1 MRIFLTTLLITGLFL
16 LAGCTE
22 EPQPEPETTDIT
34 ESGTDAV
41 PETTENT
48 ADSVEALNVSGP
60 TLDGGH
66 FDLSELRGKVV
77 FLNFFATWCPPCKAE
92 IPDLNRL
99 SKNEATRMV
108 IVGIGEDQ
116 NAADVLPGFV
126 AEMKIDYPVIAY
138 DQLDNFR
145 EVLGYYYHEAIPS
158 TFVIAPDGSFGEVI
172 TGSRDYA
179 TFLAI
184 MEKYAE

>member
-1 MRIFLTTLLITGLFL
+1 MRVFLTTLLVAGLL
-16 LAGCTE
+16 LLSACTE
-22 EPQPEPETTDIT
+22 EPQPEPETT
-34 ESGTDAV
+34 ESNADLTTDS
-41 PETTENT
+41 TGDT
-48 ADSVEALNVSGP
+48 AAYVEALNVSGP

-66 FDLSELRGKVV
+66 FDLAELRGKVV

-92 IPDLNRL
+92 IPDLSRL
-99 SKNEATRMV
+99 SNDEATRMV

-116 NAADVLPGFV
+116 NAGDVLPTFV

-179 TFLAI
+179 TFKRI
-184 MEKYAE
+184 MERYSE

>member
-1 MRIFLTTLLITGLFL
+1 MRIFLTTLLIAGLLL
-16 LAGCTE
+16 LAACTE
-22 EPQPEPETTDIT
+22 EPQPEPETTNTT
-34 ESGTDAV
+34 ESGTEAT
-41 PETTENT
+41 PETTEET
-48 ADSVEALNVSGP
+48 VDSAEALNVSGP

-99 SKNEATRMV
+99 SRDEATRLV

-116 NAADVLPGFV
+116 NAADVLPAFV
-126 AEMKIDYPVIAY
+126 EEMKIDYPVIAY

-172 TGSRDYA
+172 TGSRDYD

-184 MEKYAE
+184 MEKYAN